1 MKEIGK
7 EALDIL
13 DKDLKLRGEIA
24 LKTSQASRCAGD
36 FEYMRECWYEAF
48 YSDSTIANYLRIFA
62 DKEATIKYK
71 ETAEKRIEKLTMTDR
86 HYFSKSSETDKD
98 NIYEIDYK
106 LLYFF
111 SGHFSEVK
119 NWCMKQKSPLGWS
132 GKFIGYGVN
141 AMLLYLYADTD
152 LKKACK
158 NIAEYFSAHVSFTGK
173 NLIFMTENSVF
184 ETETSAQKSGEV
196 FWHVFN
202 MWKSNYILSEDEANS
217 YIKWLES
224 LINKRADAIV
234 SGQHR
239 KSYGKAA
246 LLVAALGEVKE
257 SMGIQ
262 SAKGIII
269 DKYLKKYPRHTSFRG
284 VLKEYM

>member
-1 MKEIGK
+1 
-7 EALDIL
+7 
-13 DKDLKLRGEIA
+13 
-24 LKTSQASRCAGD
+24 
-36 FEYMRECWYEAF
+36 
-48 YSDSTIANYLRIFA
+48 
-62 DKEATIKYK
+62 
-71 ETAEKRIEKLTMTDR
+71 
-86 HYFSKSSETDKD
+86 
-98 NIYEIDYK
+98 
-106 LLYFF
+106 
-111 SGHFSEVK
+111 
-119 NWCMKQKSPLGWS
+119 
-132 GKFIGYGVN
+132 
-141 AMLLYLYADTD
+141 
-152 LKKACK
+152 
-158 NIAEYFSAHVSFTGK
+158 
-173 NLIFMTENSVF
+173 
-184 ETETSAQKSGEV
+184 
-196 FWHVFN
+196 

-262 SAKGIII
+262 SAKRIII